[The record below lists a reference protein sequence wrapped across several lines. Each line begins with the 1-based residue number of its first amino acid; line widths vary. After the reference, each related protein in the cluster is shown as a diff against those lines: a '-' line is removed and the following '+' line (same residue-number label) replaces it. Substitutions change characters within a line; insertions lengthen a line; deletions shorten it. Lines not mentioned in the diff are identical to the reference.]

1 MKCVQWWYFLVH
13 DWLKLYQSD
22 YQKLSMYAEVRCVVL
37 FEAEIHFGRVLAGLL
52 ATANLLTWSK
62 VFHVKFYPSI

>member
-37 FEAEIHFGRVLAGLL
+37 FEAEIHFGGARWPVSHGEPASLVQ
-52 ATANLLTWSK
+52 S
-62 VFHVKFYPSI
+62 VSC